1 MKKLTKKRRAV
12 EGKVDKN
19 KEYTLPE
26 AMKLVKEVNTAGFD
40 ASVDLHVRLGV
51 DPRKADQAL
60 RGTVSLPH
68 GTGKTKRVLVLC
80 TPDKAAEA
88 QAAGADHV
96 GLEDY
101 IQKITEGW
109 LDVDVVIATPNV
121 MAQLG
126 KVARILGPRGLMPN
140 PKTGTVTNDIS
151 SAVQEVKKG
160 KIAFR
165 VDKFGIVHA
174 SVGRVSFS
182 PEQLTEN
189 AHELISTLVRMKP
202 ASAKGTYMKSIAV
215 ASTMSPG
222 IAVDPKS
229 IKV

>member
-26 AMKLVKEVNTAGFD
+26 AMKLVKEVNTASFD

-189 AHELISTLVRMKP
+189 AHELITTLVRMKP

>member
-19 KEYTLPE
+19 KEYILPE
-26 AMKLVKEVNTAGFD
+26 AMKLVKEVNTASFD